1 MTEVKPP
8 KTLQETLY
16 DKYIDKTAEYRTKG
30 LKAGASYGA
39 AILDIKEKDKKAINK
54 LKKRKKTKS
63 DLKSDF
69 PLLMMN
75 KVFLKPK
82 PTRKPQ
88 TLDKIEFLKPRN
100 KRNKPQNL
108 IT

>member
-30 LKAGASYGA
+30 LKAGAYGA
-39 AILDIKEKDKKAINK
+39 AILDIREKDKKAINK
-54 LKKRKKTKS
+54 LKKRKRLKTGLGGKNYK
-63 DLKSDF
+63 LEF
-69 PLLMMN
+69 VN
-75 KVFLKPK
+75 EAFLKPK

-88 TLDKIEFLKPRN
+88 TLDFLKPRN
-100 KRNKPQNL
+100 KRNKQQKS

>member
-8 KTLQETLY
+8 KTLQKALY
-16 DKYIDKTAEYRTKG
+16 EKYIDKTAEYRTKG

-82 PTRKPQ
+82 STRKPQ
-88 TLDKIEFLKPRN
+88 TLDFLKQRN
-100 KRNKPQNL
+100 KRNKQQNL